1 MACSEQ
7 KITNNRILFT
17 EKIILGDENDSYPMR
32 SCDKGTEGT
41 NGDTER
47 ITRDNRRDGTSLIG
61 ATVPTGDDAMDG
73 NDDEEEE
80 EEEEKSDDEEA
91 GEGVAEWD
99 LITVIAEKDLGKKK
113 PKKCQDEGCLS
124 TACSVWVS
132 NLEPDE
138 EWYGCIDCM
147 EK

>member
-1 MACSEQ
+1 M
-7 KITNNRILFT
+7 
-17 EKIILGDENDSYPMR
+17 KIILGDENDSNSTR

-41 NGDTER
+41 NGDTECT
-47 ITRDNRRDGTSLIG
+47 TRNNWRDGTSQIG
-61 ATVPTGDDAMDG
+61 ATVPMGDYAMDG

-91 GEGVAEWD
+91 GDGTENWE
-99 LITVIAEKDLGKKK
+99 LITVIAEEDLRKKK
-113 PKKCQDEGCLS
+113 PINCQVEGCLS

-132 NLEPDE
+132 NLEPDK

-147 EK
+147 ET